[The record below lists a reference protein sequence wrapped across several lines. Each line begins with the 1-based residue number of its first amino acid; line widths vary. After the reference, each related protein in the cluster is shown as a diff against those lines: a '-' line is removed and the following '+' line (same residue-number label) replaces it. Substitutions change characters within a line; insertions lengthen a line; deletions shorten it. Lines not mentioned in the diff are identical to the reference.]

1 LGLIM
6 SIAAEPRSAEAD
18 TMGERIA
25 LLEPAMSVS
34 LPDGAGPFPVVI
46 MLHGC
51 GGRQQFINT
60 YAQILNRAG
69 VATVIV
75 DSFKPRRINM
85 LMAYGTVCTGLQMW
99 GRQRAGDLYAVMA
112 WARAQAWAD
121 PHKLY
126 AAGWSHGGWTIIDA
140 LALRSGAEM
149 RRATGLTD
157 LPEEPLMG
165 LAGCFLAYPYAGRA
179 SFAGRRAWRFT
190 PRTIAI
196 IGGRDYIVG
205 TDVPRTAMER
215 IRGANGPIEIE
226 FFPNATH
233 AFDVPE
239 ALDAR
244 IRFNAEDTARAQDLL
259 LGLVSGGAPCGLVS
273 ASSST
278 AH

>member
-1 LGLIM
+1 M
-6 SIAAEPRSAEAD
+6 SMTATRRVSAD
-18 TMGERIA
+18 TMAERIA
-25 LLEPAMSVS
+25 MLQPAMSLS
-34 LPDGAGPFPVVI
+34 LPDSVQFGSGPFPVVV

-51 GGRQQFINT
+51 GGRQAFIGT

-75 DSFKPRRINM
+75 DSFKPRGINM

-99 GRQRAGDLYAVMA
+99 GRQRAGDLYAMMA
-112 WARAQAWAD
+112 WLRTQSWAE
-121 PHKLY
+121 PNKIY

-140 LALRSGAEM
+140 LALRSGPEM
-149 RRATGLTD
+149 RRATGLSD
-157 LPEEPLMG
+157 LPDEPLAG

-179 SFAGRRAWRFT
+179 SFAGRRAWRIA

-205 TDVPRTAMER
+205 ADVPRAAMER
-215 IRGANGPIEIE
+215 LRAGGAPVDIE
-226 FFPNATH
+226 FFPTATH

-244 IRFNAEDTARAQDLL
+244 IRFDAADTARAQDLL
-259 LGLVSGGAPCGLVS
+259 LSLVAAS
-273 ASSST
+273 AGSSP